1 MNHSQLLDSTD
12 ELLEIEVSASEHEP
26 QPRVASV
33 SQQYQQAE
41 ERRLLIMTA
50 AHIAGA
56 ALGHNWTSNTK
67 SIVERSL
74 TVARGLIAAVD
85 SQSDMIPGPA
95 LD

>member
-1 MNHSQLLDSTD
+1 MNQSQLLDSTD
-12 ELLEIEVSASEHEP
+12 ELLEIETSAYEHES

-50 AHIAGA
+50 AQIAGA
-56 ALGHNWTSNTK
+56 ALNHNWTGNTK
-67 SIVERSL
+67 SIIERSL